1 MTASWLAQRQGLF
14 ITSMAI
20 SGLWPTHGY
29 GQVVPDSR
37 VSDHIVERYQ
47 APKVDA
53 ASHSLASSQL
63 RATGIAPHPEHGAS
77 FPKPTP
83 PPRPDDFHQDLVEKT
98 AALETLTTMMIVPD
112 NTCGWLSARIDV
124 PYTCVRGDTCGLVL
138 AQPIGAVMCYNVNDE
153 TYDFALSCIDYR
165 SYYYSSA
172 CGYACNHNIYIR
184 KCTNSSFPYCGTY
197 DFLGGI
203 TDYRCHSISEPAQAI
218 LTSWRQD
225 GETGRKTYS
234 NFFVKFV
241 LPFSGHIDLTSIPKS
256 AVFASPTTTSAA
268 TGAYVGSSGGEN
280 LTKDS
285 SKIPVG
291 AIVGGVVGGVAAIGA
306 ALLIIFFCLRR
317 RKSRTA
323 GTTETS
329 HSSNQPSMQPMA
341 STGMS
346 RPRTR
351 TQHFTTPIPI
361 MTYPASAEQYPRTI
375 PSPQGGYFSQPSLDS
390 SSPTVSKISD
400 FRISQMAASPTPTST
415 DAYGAPASEQQLH
428 AQQTQSGDSRA
439 VQDQQQQKQRTQ
451 GHQPQIHQ
459 LPLET
464 PVHEVAV

>member
-1 MTASWLAQRQGLF
+1 MLS
-14 ITSMAI
+14 TS
-20 SGLWPTHGY
+20 
-29 GQVVPDSR
+29 
-37 VSDHIVERYQ
+37 
-47 APKVDA
+47 A

-83 PPRPDDFHQDLVEKT
+83 PPRPDDSHQDLVKKT

-138 AQPIGAVMCYNVNDE
+138 AQPTGAVMCYNVNDE
-153 TYDFALSCIDYR
+153 T
-165 SYYYSSA
+165 
-172 CGYACNHNIYIR
+172 
-184 KCTNSSFPYCGTY
+184 TNSSFPYCGTY

-256 AVFASPTTTSAA
+256 AVVASPTTTSAA

-280 LTKDS
+280 PTKDG
-285 SKIPVG
+285 SKLPVG
-291 AIVGGVVGGVAAIGA
+291 AIVGGVKESNRWHDGD
-306 ALLIIFFCLRR
+306 
-317 RKSRTA
+317 SP
-323 GTTETS
+323 
-329 HSSNQPSMQPMA
+329 SSNQPSMQPMA

-346 RPRTR
+346 M
-351 TQHFTTPIPI
+351 TQNQDPAFYDSHSNHGSKPLQ
-361 MTYPASAEQYPRTI
+361 TYPASAEQYPRTI
-375 PSPQGGYFSQPSLDS
+375 PSTQGGYFSQPSLDS

-400 FRISQMAASPTPTST
+400 FRISQMAASLTPTST

-439 VQDQQQQKQRTQ
+439 VQDQQQQTQRTQ

-464 PVHEVAV
+464 PVHEVAA

>member
-1 MTASWLAQRQGLF
+1 
-14 ITSMAI
+14 MAI

-29 GQVVPDSR
+29 GQVVPDSRTGYRYLLFSR

-83 PPRPDDFHQDLVEKT
+83 PPRPDDSHQDLVEKT

-112 NTCGWLSARIDV
+112 NTCGWLLARIDV
-124 PYTCVRGDTCGLVL
+124 PYTCARGDTCGLVL
-138 AQPIGAVMCYNVNDE
+138 AQPTGAVMCYNVNDE

-241 LPFSGHIDLTSIPKS
+241 LFSGHIDLTSIPKS
-256 AVFASPTTTSAA
+256 AVVASPTTTSAA

-291 AIVGGVVGGVAAIGA
+291 AIVGGVVGGVAAIESNRWHDGDVA
-306 ALLIIFFCLRR
+306 FIESALHATHGLYRHVQTQNQDPAFYD
-317 RKSRTA
+317 
-323 GTTETS
+323 S
-329 HSSNQPSMQPMA
+329 HSNHGSKPLQ
-341 STGMS
+341 
-346 RPRTR
+346 
-351 TQHFTTPIPI
+351 
-361 MTYPASAEQYPRTI
+361 TYPASAEQYPRTI

-390 SSPTVSKISD
+390 SFPTVSKISD